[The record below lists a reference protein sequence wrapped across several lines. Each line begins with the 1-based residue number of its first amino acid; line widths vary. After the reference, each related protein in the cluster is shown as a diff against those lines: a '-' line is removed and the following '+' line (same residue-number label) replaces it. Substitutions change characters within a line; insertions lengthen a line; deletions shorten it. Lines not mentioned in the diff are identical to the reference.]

1 MKNFKVAVFELFEK
15 ILEKYKNHMFECPI
29 NAYITGGVAVH
40 FYTKVRMSDD
50 IDIILDRELDIPND
64 LFVEWLNENGEKE
77 VLMYDYNYNDTFVLI
92 PEEYKSRAKLVKNLD
107 DKINIYVLHPLDL
120 IISKISR
127 YADNDIED
135 IENLIEQCDLEKFN
149 ITKENLLEIVF
160 YEIDGRLM
168 SNSTI
173 KDHAYR
179 LIDICELIDE
189 KMVLLMRDLKIRLFN
204 FHKIQLINKIF
215 YWVDRNFIGY

>member
-1 MKNFKVAVFELFEK
+1 MDNFKAAVFELFEK
-15 ILEKYKNHMFECPI
+15 ILEDYKDKKFEYPV

-40 FYTKVRMSDD
+40 FYTDARMSDD
-50 IDIILDRELDIPND
+50 IDVILDRDLNIPSD
-64 LFVEWLNENGEKE
+64 LAVEWLNENGEKE
-77 VLMYDYNYNDTFVLI
+77 VLMYDHNYNDTFALI
-92 PEEYKSRAKLVKNLD
+92 PEDYDSRARFVKNLD

-135 IENLIEQCDLEKFN
+135 IENLIEVCDLEKFD
-149 ITKENLLEIVF
+149 ISKERLLETVF
-160 YEIDGRLM
+160 YEINGRSM
-168 SNSTI
+168 SSSSI

-189 KMVLLMRDLKIRLFN
+189 KNGVTDDELENRIMEFAQKSIDKQNALL
-204 FHKIQLINKIF
+204 
-215 YWVDRNFIGY
+215 G